1 MPAVGR
7 AGTGDPDPSTVLA
20 SSKKRVALVF
30 LTAASAALAVS
41 AGVLATPSQIES
53 RRAEAQQVLDQIRQI
68 DSELDKAVDAYNGA
82 SERLT
87 AIRTA
92 IRTNRR
98 HLAIAQGAARIA
110 EKNLEER
117 LVALYVDGG
126 EESTLEVILGATSL
140 DDLLDRVDA
149 TRRVS
154 AQDSRIAEQVRAV
167 RREIRKRQTELAKA
181 QRQQARVVAERAAR
195 RKEIEGRL
203 AERRVLYDSIKDEI
217 QKLEAEERARQHRL
231 QAEAEQRLL
240 AEQQAAAVAVGS
252 VDVDP
257 DGLGLAP
264 PAVYAGVAGIAMQY
278 LGIPYLWGG
287 ASPSTGFD
295 CSGFIMYVYAQVGVS
310 LPHNAA
316 AQYGSGVPVS
326 RAELQP
332 GDLVFFDGLGH
343 NGIYIGGG
351 QFVHSPHTGDVVKI
365 SSLDDSWYAATW
377 VGARRIL

>member
-7 AGTGDPDPSTVLA
+7 AGTGDPDPGTVLA

-30 LTAASAALAVS
+30 LTAASAVLAVS

-154 AQDSRIAEQVRAV
+154 AQDKQIAEQVRAA

-181 QRQQARVVAERAAR
+181 QREQVRVVAERAAR

-203 AERRVLYDSIKDEI
+203 AERQVLYDSIKDEI
-217 QKLEAEERARQHRL
+217 QKLEAEDRARQHRL
-231 QAEAEQRLL
+231 EAEAEQRLL

-257 DGLGLAP
+257 NGLGLAP

-326 RAELQP
+326 RTELQP

-365 SSLDDSWYAATW
+365 SSLDDPWYAATW